1 MHRLISGQPSW
12 ILLILDLF
20 QLKRLHS
27 QLQAADLFTATWSRW
42 KENRRHALVY
52 LCPAHSPVWC
62 VGEQTYSWKQIKSRG
77 GVWDLKIYVRP
88 LALPLAIPGLVW
100 LTNLYL
106 QHAMPSLQS
115 PSNPPIHP
123 LWTASLWYKEQSFN
137 QLQGRSCENSYCFAP
152 FLLPEGGEGQ
162 RPTFLPLFQKTGGLH
177 TIAIASPKQVLP
189 VEAIS

>member
-27 QLQAADLFTATWSRW
+27 WLQAAELFTATWSRW
-42 KENRRHALVY
+42 RENRRHALVY

-62 VGEQTYSWKQIKSRG
+62 VGEQTFSWKQIKSRG

-106 QHAMPSLQS
+106 QCAVPSLQS
-115 PSNPPIHP
+115 PSNPPVHP
-123 LWTASLWYKEQSFN
+123 LWTASLWYKEQSLIN
-137 QLQGRSCENSYCFAP
+137 CREEAVRIHI
-152 FLLPEGGEGQ
+152 FLLHFCSQRGG
-162 RPTFLPLFQKTGGLH
+162 KVKDLH
-177 TIAIASPKQVLP
+177 FFHSFRKQVG
-189 VEAIS
+189 STK